1 MAQTSI
7 ITGQYVRISQT
18 AATLLQRCLAWI
30 IDSIALWTAGSIII
44 SVAIAFLAAIKV
56 DNDVIVVVVMLI
68 VMLPFMAYPLIMEYF
83 FNGQSLGK
91 MLLKIRVVSLDGSR
105 PSAMALFLRWI
116 LLIVDMSLGA
126 GLVSIIFTK
135 NSQRLGDLA
144 AGTTV
149 VTLSRKYAPT
159 TLINSQFA
167 RHDYRPTYPEA
178 TRLTMRQV
186 EVIEKVL
193 FSSYDANNNANNTEY
208 IYTIARKLQEMLGIK
223 PLNNNMAQFLST
235 VYNDFQY
242 YSTRVI

>member
-7 ITGQYVRISQT
+7 ITGQYVRINQA

-30 IDSIALWTAGSIII
+30 LDSIAIWIAGGTLMTVAIGFLAGIEASNEAVIII
-44 SVAIAFLAAIKV
+44 VLLV
-56 DNDVIVVVVMLI
+56 C
-68 VMLPFMAYPLIMEYF
+68 MLPLMGYPLFMEYF

-91 MLLKIRVVSLDGSR
+91 MVMRIRVVSLDGSR
-105 PSAMALFLRWI
+105 PSAMALMLRW
-116 LLIVDMSLGA
+116 LLLMIDMSLGA

-149 VTLSRKYAPT
+149 VTLSRKNDP
-159 TLINSQFA
+159 LIHLNSQFA
-167 RHDYRPTYPEA
+167 RNDYRPTYPEV

-193 FSSYDANNNANNTEY
+193 FSSHDANHMEY
-208 IYTIARKLQEMLGIK
+208 IFTISRKLEGMLGIK
-223 PLNNNMAQFLST
+223 PLNHNLEQFVST
-235 VYNDFQY
+235 VYNDYQF